1 MVLIEADEA
10 LFTKDEL
17 QHRVWPRIAD
27 EDLRSRLIQARQ
39 QLVTS
44 PISDLMNLLAAR
56 VRATAAHPTTHPGI
70 Q

>member
-1 MVLIEADEA
+1 VRLDEGRADA
-10 LFTKDEL
+10 KDKL

-27 EDLRSRLIQARQ
+27 EDLRSRLIQAGQ

-44 PISDLMNLLAAR
+44 PISDLMDLLVR
-56 VRATAAHPTTHPGI
+56 VRPTAAYPTTHPGI